1 MEKINSHKAIFTLDI
16 LALKLYNVA
25 IKQNTLQGSH
35 PARTLRATGEK
46 NWFARSLTHIYVFS
60 ENRIRHNRLHA

>member
-16 LALKLYNVA
+16 LALKLYNIA

-35 PARTLRATGEK
+35 PPT
-46 NWFARSLTHIYVFS
+46 RSGAGTAKQKPVHW
-60 ENRIRHNRLHA
+60 AMP